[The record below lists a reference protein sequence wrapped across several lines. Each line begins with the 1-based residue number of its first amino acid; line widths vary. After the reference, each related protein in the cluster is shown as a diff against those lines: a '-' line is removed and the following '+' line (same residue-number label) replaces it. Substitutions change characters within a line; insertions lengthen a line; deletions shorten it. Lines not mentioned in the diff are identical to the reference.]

1 MSSTRINKIFPSLLK
16 KKKKKEVS
24 EEGKENQTVFVLQL
38 AQESPGNNIQDL
50 VALSAFW
57 RFPYLAASQPGS
69 TQGHN
74 LEAEGDAV
82 SSQEASTAP
91 RSQTMDKTGAV
102 LSPS

>member
-1 MSSTRINKIFPSLLK
+1 MDKQDISLSAEKEKKNQKTKCLRKVKRIK
-16 KKKKKEVS
+16 
-24 EEGKENQTVFVLQL
+24 TVFVLQL

-57 RFPYLAASQPGS
+57 CFPYLAASQPGS